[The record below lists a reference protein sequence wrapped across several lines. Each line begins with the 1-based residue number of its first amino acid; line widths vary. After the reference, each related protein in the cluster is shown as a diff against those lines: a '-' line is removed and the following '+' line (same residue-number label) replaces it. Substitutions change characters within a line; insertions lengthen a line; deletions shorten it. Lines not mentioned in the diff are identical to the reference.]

1 MAASVHSPS
10 TCRIPLP
17 ALTQYYR
24 RNLSVPDPGAALGA
38 DGLGRIDDVSLTV
51 VEFAAHVAY
60 LEPVTG
66 TGLFVEPLSGTDV
79 LPWGSG
85 LSLQTADRVDA
96 LRQLELRG
104 WRPLDNDF
112 GLIEPAGWTTD
123 GRRVVCLNAYVD
135 HLVVLEDL
143 QYAFTALHIAG
154 DLQHG

>member
-1 MAASVHSPS
+1 MAASIHSPS

-24 RNLSVPDPGAALGA
+24 RNLSVSEPGTPAVAAGR
-38 DGLGRIDDVSLTV
+38 RIDEFSLTV

-66 TGLFVEPLSGTDV
+66 TGLLVEPLAGTDV

-96 LRQLELRG
+96 LRQLERRG

-135 HLVVLEDL
+135 RPVVLEDL